1 MTQSATTR
9 SIFRMLPG
17 HVYTP
22 DGSGREPES
31 LEVPYTLQS
40 FTFTVSA
47 APDPVTA
54 GDYEM
59 IFVTP
64 VDGTITVT
72 YTASGAETPAE
83 LAAAL
88 AAAGTADPNVGGLF
102 YFSANGLVVTA
113 VAKSANLSIATPTTT
128 VPGATTLTPALLT
141 PAGAPSLRM
150 GLWYVYGT
158 AQANLAIT
166 GTPRGR
172 PLAALPGAATTI
184 DLLRGVIARPANQT
198 QLSATFQD
206 ASTPD
211 AYPAGQ
217 IAFGLNR
224 GQICTMVDPASATM
238 TENGQIHVVIAAGV
252 YSVIG
257 AVAAVADGANTI
269 RVDNAPA
276 GNILARVTA
285 VEETLF
291 LGGATSRCVL
301 LKVNRTN

>member
-1 MTQSATTR
+1 MTQSITTR
-9 SIFRMLPG
+9 SLYRMLPG
-17 HVYTP
+17 HIVTP

-31 LEVPYTLQS
+31 LEVPFTLQS

-72 YTASGAETPAE
+72 YTAAGTETPAE

-102 YFSANGLVVTA
+102 YFSSSALVVTA
-113 VAKSANLSIATPTTT
+113 VAKSANISIATPTTA
-128 VPGATTLTPALLT
+128 VPGATTVTAALLT
-141 PAGAPSLRM
+141 AAAAPSLRM
-150 GLWYVYGT
+150 GLFYVYGT

-172 PLAALPGAATTI
+172 PIAALPSASTTI
-184 DLLRGVIARPANQT
+184 AGLRGVIARPTNQT
-198 QLSATFQD
+198 TLSATFQD
-206 ASTPD
+206 ATTPD
-211 AYPAGQ
+211 AYPAGSL
-217 IAFGLNR
+217 AFGCNR
-224 GQICTMVDPASATM
+224 GMVCTVIDPASASM
-238 TENGQIHVVIAAGV
+238 TVGGQIHVVIAAGM

-257 AVAAVADGANTI
+257 AVAAVADGGNTI
-269 RVDNAPA
+269 RIDNAPT
-276 GNILARVTA
+276 GNILGRVVA
-285 VEETLF
+285 VEETLT
-291 LGGATSRCVL
+291 LGGASSRNVL
-301 LKVNRTN
+301 LKVNNTN